1 MKVCIGLIMLICSSC
16 SLLPGKEEAILHRCR
31 KVTEKMNLIREEELT
46 STYNLVIQVLHA
58 NEKEERL
65 LAYLK
70 KSMIELDTIDFRTNE
85 TESRR
90 VLDVFDSELKLDNLS
105 NLMYTQEDS
114 VYYSLWKSYLK
125 IEMLNFFASHNISPS
140 IGYPIYTISV
150 VNAESNVIEQG
161 KAYKVKFFL
170 GGCYA
175 NPRFIGEEIYNR
187 TGRSVYSEVEFLPNQ
202 SNRYGMWRAAL
213 FDGLDTLR
221 ITIPY
226 EIIN

>member
-1 MKVCIGLIMLICSSC
+1 MKGCIGLIMLICSSC

-31 KVTEKMNLIREEELT
+31 KVSEKINLIKEDEIT
-46 STYNLVIQVLHA
+46 SFNNLMLQILQA
-58 NEKEERL
+58 NEKEERIL
-65 LAYLK
+65 TYLK
-70 KSMIELDTIDFRTNE
+70 KSMIEVDTIDFRTNE

-90 VLDVFDSELKLDNLS
+90 FLDVFYSELKLDNLS
-105 NLMYTQEDS
+105 NLMYRQEDS
-114 VYYSLWKSYLK
+114 IYYSLWKNYLK
-125 IEMLNFFASHNISPS
+125 IEMLYYFASHNIYPS
-140 IGYPIYTISV
+140 MGYINNTSV
-150 VNAESNVIEQG
+150 VLPESNVVEQG

-175 NPRFIGEEIYNR
+175 NTRFIGEEIYNR

-226 EIIN
+226 EIID